1 MKYKTLLYIFCLFLL
16 CIPNFL
22 YKITNKVTLSHVIL
36 YGFIFSTI
44 LYASYDLVN
53 NEKESMETKVDF
65 QIEDSSKLVGALGS
79 LFGYNEEPQIQINND
94 YGQGII
100 LEEDTVQTPAP
111 FGPIGPI
118 DNVDTSI
125 LSPKPSEEVI
135 QQTTN
140 DYEAAYKKMMEPQT
154 EPNFKFKADG
164 CMANYSEQTPCCGQ
178 PGETVSL
185 NRTCSKSNP
194 ICADYVAEDES
205 WGKCTNNGG
214 GTGNGAIVLGNYNM
228 KPWSLNDTWKDQT
241 SKWIWFTKNANL
253 GTSSNSCATFQ
264 YVYYAFQPVEITLYM
279 ACGQHCYLIIEN
291 SNTRKT
297 TKATQLPTTNNVG
310 IAHKLT
316 LEQGANKLQFH
327 CYNTGFE
334 NSPCGLN
341 VSVYDNKEEIM
352 FHSDDSWTWFQSAP
366 LMDAV
371 IFDSSVSYTPV
382 VALWNRKHKGFLKMN
397 SNGEMDVLDSP
408 NKNLNNSLEC
418 RGTVFLYQ
426 KQPVNNTIGN
436 YTISL
441 YNCGHNKYVS
451 MNENNEMIGV
461 SNFSQ
466 TPDEDIETW
475 MPIKVTSTSCAFYNA
490 KHYPNKF
497 YLGINKNN
505 IIGSKDADLSS
516 QWEIVYLDVIKIG
529 STRQLNSVPSF
540 VEHVYSS
547 PLNSQ
552 VNLNDTFTTNLNNE
566 YLYNNIYKQLQI
578 TRTDSA
584 FYAQWKQSLLLPGI
598 NKLYYEKKAPE
609 FEMVLKRANINI
621 KQLLIYKNT
630 YFACSDKGELYIS
643 NGTQWVLV
651 ANPTITTY
659 GTTGGIGGNMV
670 IGSMN
675 KQDVLFCVG
684 PLIEVS
690 PDKTTKYGAIYYRSL
705 TNIARRGEEWKL
717 YSAQTDGSPITSFQ
731 HIVFCEKNK
740 TLYSNINSDFCELTH
755 NGKYMTIKKN
765 SRSRPTIT
773 FTMVS
778 LNYDGTYIVGI
789 DKNLHI
795 YKDSIDL
802 STNGLGPYEMLA
814 NNTELTKLVVVHNI
828 IFALHKTDGKI
839 YYVPLYGGI
848 IKELNRKLSGNL
860 IDIVGFNDTLYLVD
874 NQSNVVKT
882 QIILN

>member
-22 YKITNKVTLSHVIL
+22 YKITNKVTLSHVLL
-36 YGFIFSTI
+36 YGFVFSTI
-44 LYASYDLVN
+44 LYITYDLVN

-79 LFGYNEEPQIQINND
+79 LFGYNDEPQIQINND
-94 YGQGII
+94 YGEGII
-100 LEEDTVQTPAP
+100 LEEDPQQSPAP

-135 QQTTN
+135 QKANN
-140 DYEAAYKKMMEPQT
+140 DYETAYKKMMEPQT

-164 CMANYSEQTPCCGQ
+164 CMANYFEQIPCCGQ

-279 ACGQHCYLIIEN
+279 ACGQQCYLIIEN

-297 TKATQLPTTNNVG
+297 TKVTQLPTTNNVG
-310 IAHKLT
+310 IVHKLS
-316 LEQGANKLQFH
+316 LEQGANQLQFH

-334 NSPCGLN
+334 NNPCGLN
-341 VSVYDNKEEIM
+341 VSVYENNEKLL

-366 LMDAV
+366 LMDSV
-371 IFDSSVSYTPV
+371 LFDSSVSYTPV
-382 VALWNRKHKGFLKMN
+382 VALWNRKNKSFLKMN

-408 NKNLNNSLEC
+408 NKKLNNSLEC

-475 MPIKVTSTSCAFYNA
+475 MPIKVTSTSC
-490 KHYPNKF
+490 
-497 YLGINKNN
+497 
-505 IIGSKDADLSS
+505 
-516 QWEIVYLDVIKIG
+516 
-529 STRQLNSVPSF
+529 
-540 VEHVYSS
+540 
-547 PLNSQ
+547 
-552 VNLNDTFTTNLNNE
+552 
-566 YLYNNIYKQLQI
+566 
-578 TRTDSA
+578 
-584 FYAQWKQSLLLPGI
+584 
-598 NKLYYEKKAPE
+598 
-609 FEMVLKRANINI
+609 
-621 KQLLIYKNT
+621 
-630 YFACSDKGELYIS
+630 
-643 NGTQWVLV
+643 
-651 ANPTITTY
+651 
-659 GTTGGIGGNMV
+659 
-670 IGSMN
+670 
-675 KQDVLFCVG
+675 
-684 PLIEVS
+684 
-690 PDKTTKYGAIYYRSL
+690 
-705 TNIARRGEEWKL
+705 
-717 YSAQTDGSPITSFQ
+717 
-731 HIVFCEKNK
+731 
-740 TLYSNINSDFCELTH
+740 
-755 NGKYMTIKKN
+755 
-765 SRSRPTIT
+765 
-773 FTMVS
+773 
-778 LNYDGTYIVGI
+778 
-789 DKNLHI
+789 
-795 YKDSIDL
+795 
-802 STNGLGPYEMLA
+802 
-814 NNTELTKLVVVHNI
+814 
-828 IFALHKTDGKI
+828 
-839 YYVPLYGGI
+839 
-848 IKELNRKLSGNL
+848 
-860 IDIVGFNDTLYLVD
+860 GFL
-874 NQSNVVKT
+874 
-882 QIILN
+882 

>member
-36 YGFIFSTI
+36 YGFVFSTI

-100 LEEDTVQTPAP
+100 LEEGTVQAPAP

-164 CMANYSEQTPCCGQ
+164 CMANYFEQTPCCGQ

-540 VEHVYSS
+540 VEHVS
-547 PLNSQ
+547 
-552 VNLNDTFTTNLNNE
+552 
-566 YLYNNIYKQLQI
+566 K
-578 TRTDSA
+578 TR
-584 FYAQWKQSLLLPGI
+584 Y
-598 NKLYYEKKAPE
+598 
-609 FEMVLKRANINI
+609 
-621 KQLLIYKNT
+621 
-630 YFACSDKGELYIS
+630 
-643 NGTQWVLV
+643 
-651 ANPTITTY
+651 TI
-659 GTTGGIGGNMV
+659 
-670 IGSMN
+670 
-675 KQDVLFCVG
+675 
-684 PLIEVS
+684 
-690 PDKTTKYGAIYYRSL
+690 
-705 TNIARRGEEWKL
+705 
-717 YSAQTDGSPITSFQ
+717 
-731 HIVFCEKNK
+731 
-740 TLYSNINSDFCELTH
+740 
-755 NGKYMTIKKN
+755 
-765 SRSRPTIT
+765 
-773 FTMVS
+773 
-778 LNYDGTYIVGI
+778 
-789 DKNLHI
+789 
-795 YKDSIDL
+795 
-802 STNGLGPYEMLA
+802 
-814 NNTELTKLVVVHNI
+814 
-828 IFALHKTDGKI
+828 
-839 YYVPLYGGI
+839 
-848 IKELNRKLSGNL
+848 
-860 IDIVGFNDTLYLVD
+860 
-874 NQSNVVKT
+874 
-882 QIILN
+882 